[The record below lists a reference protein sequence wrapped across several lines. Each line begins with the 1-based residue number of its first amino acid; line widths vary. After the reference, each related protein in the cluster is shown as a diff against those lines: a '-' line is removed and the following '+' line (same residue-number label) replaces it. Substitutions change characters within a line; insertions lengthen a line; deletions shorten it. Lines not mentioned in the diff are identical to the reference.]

1 MFTGSTVVLTGVGAE
16 GQVGE
21 VVARAFADQGA
32 SLVLVDRQLEKASAR
47 AEALVGAGRQ
57 ARGYACD
64 LADEKAVGDLAMT
77 VRREHGGRIQ
87 ALVHM
92 AGGFA
97 MSGRVAES
105 SVEVWDRQIT
115 INLTTAYLTSRAFI
129 PLLRG
134 GGAIVFFASQAAL
147 PGSTGAEMAAYT
159 AAKTGVAVLARA
171 IAAEERAA
179 GVRANALA
187 PSSIRTR
194 ANIKSIGESVRYVER
209 EEVAAAVVFLC
220 SELASAIN
228 GQVIALV

>member
-1 MFTGSTVVLTGVGAE
+1 MFSGSTVVLTGVGAE

-21 VVARAFADQGA
+21 VVARAFADQRA
-32 SLVLVDRQLEKASAR
+32 SLVLVDRHADKAAAR
-47 AEALVGAGRQ
+47 AEALVAAGHQ
-57 ARGYACD
+57 ARGYGCD
-64 LADEKAVGDLAMT
+64 LADEQAIGELAMR
-77 VRREHGGRIQ
+77 VRREHGGRIH

-97 MSGRVAES
+97 TSGPVADS
-105 SVEVWDRQIT
+105 SLEVWNRQLT

-134 GGAIVFFASQAAL
+134 GGAIVFFASQVVL
-147 PGSTGAEMAAYT
+147 PGSTGAESAAYT
-159 AAKTGVAVLARA
+159 AAKSGVAVLARA

-194 ANIKSIGESVRYVER
+194 ANVRSMGDTVRYVER

-220 SELASAIN
+220 SELASAIS
-228 GQVIALV
+228 GQVIALT

>member
-1 MFTGSTVVLTGVGAE
+1 MFSGSTVVLTGVGAE

-47 AEALVGAGRQ
+47 AEALVGSGHQ

-64 LADEKAVGDLAMT
+64 LADERAVGEFAMT
-77 VRREHGGRIQ
+77 VRREHGGRIH

-97 MSGRVAES
+97 TSGRIAES
-105 SVEVWDRQIT
+105 SLEVWNRLVT

-134 GGAIVFFASQAAL
+134 GGAIVFFASVAAL
-147 PGSTGAEMAAYT
+147 PGATGAEMAAYT

-179 GVRANALA
+179 GIRANALA
-187 PSSIRTR
+187 PTSIRTR
-194 ANIKSIGESVRYVER
+194 ANIKSMGETVRYVER
-209 EEVAAAVVFLC
+209 EEVAATVVFLC
-220 SELASAIN
+220 SDLASAIS
-228 GQVIALV
+228 GQVIALA